1 MKRGD
6 SMVENTVIKKPGHAV
21 IKALILFVVV
31 AIIAAL
37 IVFKAYVI
45 IEPGHRGV
53 VVQLGATK
61 PVVLNEG
68 FHFKIP
74 FIQEVIPIEV
84 RVQKS
89 QTQQT
94 TSSKDLQVVNTVI
107 AVNYRLEGDSVNK
120 LYQEVG
126 LGFEESIVD
135 PAIGESLK
143 AVTSQ
148 YTAEELISRRPEV
161 SANVKETLSKKLARY
176 YIRLDEINIT
186 EFNFSSEFN
195 QAIEEKQIA
204 EQQSLKAN
212 LDLQRIEIEA
222 QQKIEQAKAEAESLS
237 LQKDHVTIELVE
249 LRKIE
254 AQIEAIRKWDGK
266 LPIYT
271 GSGMIPFINIDQLQS
286 NQPQSNPSQSNQPQE

>member
-6 SMVENTVIKKPGHAV
+6 SMVENTVPKKTRN
-21 IKALILFVVV
+21 ALIKVIIPLFLI

-37 IVFKAYVI
+37 VVFKAYVI

-53 VVQLGATK
+53 VIQLGATK

-84 RVQKS
+84 RVQKVQS
-89 QTQQT
+89 DQT
-94 TSSKDLQVVNTVI
+94 TSSRDLQVVNTTI
-107 AVNYRLEGDSVNK
+107 AVNYRLSPDLVNK

-126 LGFEESIVD
+126 LGYQDRVID
-135 PAIGESLK
+135 PAISESLK

-148 YTAEELISRRPEV
+148 YTAEELISKRPQV
-161 SANVKETLSKKLARY
+161 SSDVKATLSKKLAAY
-176 YIRLDEINIT
+176 HIILDEINIT
-186 EFNFSSEFN
+186 EFKFSSEFN

-204 EQQSLKAN
+204 EQQALKAK
-212 LDLQRIEIEA
+212 LDLQRVQIEA
-222 QQKIEQAKAEAESLS
+222 QQKIEQARAEAESLS
-237 LQKDHVTIELVE
+237 IQKDHVTPELVE
-249 LRKIE
+249 LRRIE

-266 LPIYT
+266 LPT
-271 GSGMIPFINIDQLQS
+271 FNGGGVVPFINIDQLQ
-286 NQPQSNPSQSNQPQE
+286 Q